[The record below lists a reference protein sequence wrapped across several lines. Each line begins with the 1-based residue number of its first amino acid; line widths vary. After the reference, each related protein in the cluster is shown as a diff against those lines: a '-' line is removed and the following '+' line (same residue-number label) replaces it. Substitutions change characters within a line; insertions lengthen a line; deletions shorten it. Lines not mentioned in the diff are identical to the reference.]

1 MEVIIR
7 RFFRHRLLTDRP
19 CLRIA
24 LVALQQSVAD
34 IKAGQSNPEFEW
46 ALDWLNE
53 NDVLFSFERVC
64 GELELDTRN
73 AREALAWYARETIRA
88 HGPLHILRGLHMD
101 KQTGSRSDSASELLS
116 HANAFTRCR
125 TTTTCSLGLAR
136 GQA

>member
-1 MEVIIR
+1 MIIR